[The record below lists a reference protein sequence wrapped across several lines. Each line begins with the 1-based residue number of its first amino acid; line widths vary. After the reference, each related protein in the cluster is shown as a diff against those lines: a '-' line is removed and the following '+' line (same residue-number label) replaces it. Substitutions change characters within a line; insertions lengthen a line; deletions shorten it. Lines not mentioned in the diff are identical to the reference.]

1 MGSRSRVAL
10 LDTGVFINAARS
22 TVEFAF
28 DTLGVHRLEGRSAV
42 ANGRGNGALAK
53 VEAITE
59 GVLRQQDKAVW
70 GSIIQ

>member
-1 MGSRSRVAL
+1 M
-10 LDTGVFINAARS
+10 
-22 TVEFAF
+22 EFAF

-59 GVLRQQDKAVW
+59 GALRQRDKAVW